1 MKVAYNKAHVG
12 DVLLVQ
18 LAMEAIVK
26 TQMERTGDIAI
37 LKEEETGEIKAF
49 NLFNASK
56 YITLDVAGNVDVT
69 PELVEKLEAA
79 IKENGVEIS
88 LDVDFSPKF
97 VVGFVESKEK
107 LPNADKLSVCQVNLG
122 EETVQIVCGAPN
134 VEAGQKVVVA
144 KVGAVM
150 PSGLLIKAGNLRGED
165 SFGMICSAREL
176 AIPGAPEVKGIL
188 VLEDERLRNLMDIKL
203 FVDTDSDLRIIRRI
217 QRDIKER
224 GRTADSV
231 IDQYLTAVRPMHNM
245 FIEPTK
251 RYADV
256 IIPEG
261 GGNNVAIDLM
271 VTKIKTILETDTNL

>member
-18 LAMEAIVK
+18 LAMESIVK
-26 TQMERTGDIAI
+26 TQMERTNDIAI
-37 LKEEETGEIKAF
+37 LKEESTGEIKAF

-56 YITLDVAGNVDVT
+56 YMELDAVGNVDVT
-69 PELVEKLEAA
+69 PELVEKLQAA

-107 LPNADKLSVCQVNLG
+107 HPNADKLSVCQVNIG

-134 VEAGQKVVVA
+134 VDAGQKVVVA

-150 PSGLLIKAGNLRGED
+150 PSGLLIKEGNLRGED
-165 SFGMICSAREL
+165 SFGMLCSAREL

-188 VLEDERLRNLMDIKL
+188 VLEEDAEVGSAFN
-203 FVDTDSDLRIIRRI
+203 V
-217 QRDIKER
+217 
-224 GRTADSV
+224 
-231 IDQYLTAVRPMHNM
+231 
-245 FIEPTK
+245 PT
-251 RYADV
+251 R
-256 IIPEG
+256 
-261 GGNNVAIDLM
+261 
-271 VTKIKTILETDTNL
+271 